1 MINIAD
7 VIRSN
12 GSKWITQR
20 MSFVFRVSHVPAYA
34 LLSFVLPACSEKDS
48 SDDEFSEAPAP
59 QIEQKARSSTGDPRM
74 DALLWDYALQAK
86 TDLPILGD
94 RDSRKFRQLRS
105 QLDPDP
111 PTLDGELSLLQMTM
125 NLSKSEL
132 RQGNFDEAIHLAES
146 SYQRIARQ
154 KETWPVP
161 DRIVAMLAYDLGV
174 AHMRRAESHNCCA
187 RNAPE
192 NCILPIRGGGIHQ
205 FQDDSTKAIRYFTEV
220 LRQAPADSSYHLK
233 SKWLLN
239 VMYMAVGKYPDKVPN
254 PWLIPPQEFESD
266 IIIPKFSN
274 IASRLGVDSLDLLG
288 GVIIDDFDGDYH
300 LDIVVSTWDPNES
313 MKFYKNMGDG
323 SFSDQTETA
332 NLAGAVGGFNIQ
344 QADYDNDGDLD
355 ILVLRGA
362 WLGEDG
368 KIPNSLLQNDGTGKF
383 KDVTFDAGL
392 AANHYPTQTASWAD
406 YDNDGHLDLYIGNEH
421 RPGGVPAPSQ
431 LFHNNTDGTFTDVAD
446 KAGVRNMRFAKS
458 VVWGDYDADGFVD
471 IYVSNYDDS
480 NRLYRNRGDGTFI
493 DMAFEVGVD
502 RPDASFASWF
512 WDFDNDGVLDIFVA
526 GDDYYQ
532 GNLAAYVKSK
542 LGMPGHYVL
551 PRLYRGNGQGGFS
564 EVGQEQGLNE
574 MSLPMG
580 ANFGDLN
587 NDGFLDF
594 YLGTGYPD
602 YEALMPSMMYLN
614 RGGNGFSDV
623 TFAGGFGHLQKG
635 HGVAFADI
643 DNDGDQD
650 VYEQMGGFFRG
661 DKAFNTLFENPG
673 FGNRW
678 ISVKLVG
685 TKSNR
690 SAIGARIHVEVLE
703 DGKTRSIFRH
713 VNSGGSFGA
722 NPLRQTIGLGK
733 AGKIQKLSVQW
744 PATALS
750 QTVRDLEMDQFIEIT
765 EGADGYRKLAIDK
778 VELKPTDK

>member
-1 MINIAD
+1 MINIPD
-7 VIRSN
+7 VIRLHVSA
-12 GSKWITQR
+12 WINQQTG
-20 MSFVFRVSHVPAYA
+20 FVIRVSHLPTYV
-34 LLSFVLPACSEKDS
+34 LLIFVLPACSEKDS
-48 SDDEFSEAPAP
+48 RDDESSKAPP
-59 QIEQKARSSTGDPRM
+59 PPIEQKARSSTGDPHM

-94 RDSRKFRQLRS
+94 RDSRIFRQRRS

-111 PTLDGELSLLQMTM
+111 PTLDGELSLLQVTM

-132 RQGNFDEAIHLAES
+132 RQGNFDESIRLAEL
-146 SYQRIARQ
+146 SYHRIVRQ
-154 KETWPVP
+154 KATKPVP
-161 DRIVAMLAYDLGV
+161 DRVVAMLAYDLGV
-174 AHMRRAESHNCCA
+174 AHMRRAESRNCCA

-205 FQDDSTKAIRYFTEV
+205 FQDDSTKAIRYFAEV
-220 LRQAPADSSYHLK
+220 LDKTPADSSYHLK

-239 VMYMAVGKYPDKVPN
+239 VMHMAVGKYPDEVPK
-254 PWLIPPQEFESD
+254 PWLIPPHEFESNVT
-266 IIIPKFSN
+266 IPKFSN
-274 IASRLGVDSLDLLG
+274 VASRLGVDSFDLLG
-288 GVIIDDFDGDYH
+288 GVIIDDFDGDHY

-323 SFSDQTETA
+323 SFADQTETA
-332 NLAGAVGGFNIQ
+332 NLAGAVGGFNIL

-368 KIPNSLLQNDGTGKF
+368 KVPNSLLQNDGAGKF
-383 KDVTFDAGL
+383 KDVTFNAGL

-421 RPGGVPAPSQ
+421 RPGGEPAPSQ
-431 LFHNNTDGTFTDVAD
+431 LFHNNADGTFTDLAD

-458 VVWGDYDADGFVD
+458 VVWGDYDADGLAD

-493 DMAFEVGVD
+493 DMAFELEVD

-551 PRLYRGNGQGGFS
+551 PRLYRGDGRGGFF

-602 YEALMPSMMYLN
+602 YEALMPSVMYLN

-623 TFAGGFGHLQKG
+623 TFTGGFGHLQKG

-643 DNDGDQD
+643 DNDGDQE
-650 VYEQMGGFFRG
+650 VYEQMGGFYRG

-685 TKSNR
+685 IKSNR

-733 AGKIQKLSVQW
+733 AVKIQKLSVQW
-744 PATALS
+744 PATGLS
-750 QTVRDLEMDQFIEIT
+750 QSIRDLEMDQFIEIT
-765 EGADGYRKLAIDK
+765 EGTGGYRKLAIDK
-778 VELKPTDK
+778 VELKLSDQ

>member
-1 MINIAD
+1 
-7 VIRSN
+7 
-12 GSKWITQR
+12 
-20 MSFVFRVSHVPAYA
+20 
-34 LLSFVLPACSEKDS
+34 
-48 SDDEFSEAPAP
+48 
-59 QIEQKARSSTGDPRM
+59 
-74 DALLWDYALQAK
+74 
-86 TDLPILGD
+86 
-94 RDSRKFRQLRS
+94 
-105 QLDPDP
+105 
-111 PTLDGELSLLQMTM
+111 
-125 NLSKSEL
+125 
-132 RQGNFDEAIHLAES
+132 
-146 SYQRIARQ
+146 
-154 KETWPVP
+154 
-161 DRIVAMLAYDLGV
+161 
-174 AHMRRAESHNCCA
+174 
-187 RNAPE
+187 
-192 NCILPIRGGGIHQ
+192 
-205 FQDDSTKAIRYFTEV
+205 
-220 LRQAPADSSYHLK
+220 
-233 SKWLLN
+233 
-239 VMYMAVGKYPDKVPN
+239 
-254 PWLIPPQEFESD
+254 
-266 IIIPKFSN
+266 
-274 IASRLGVDSLDLLG
+274 
-288 GVIIDDFDGDYH
+288 
-300 LDIVVSTWDPNES
+300 

-332 NLAGAVGGFNIQ
+332 NLAGSVGGFNIQ

-362 WLGEDG
+362 WLGEQG
-368 KIPNSLLQNDGTGKF
+368 KVPNSLLQNDGSGKF

-421 RPGGVPAPSQ
+421 RPGGKPAPSQ
-431 LFHNNTDGTFTDVAD
+431 LFHNNADGTFTDVAD

-480 NRLYRNRGDGTFI
+480 NRLYRNRGDGTFT
-493 DMAFEVGVD
+493 DMAFELGVD

-532 GNLAAYVKSK
+532 GNLTAYVKSK
-542 LGMPGHYVL
+542 LGMPGYYVL

-602 YEALMPSMMYLN
+602 YEALMPSVMYLN

-650 VYEQMGGFFRG
+650 VYEQMGGFFHG

-678 ISVKLVG
+678 ISVKLIG

-703 DGKTRSIFRH
+703 DGKARSIFRH

-733 AGKIQKLSVQW
+733 ASKIEKLSVQW
-744 PATALS
+744 PATTLI
-750 QTVRDLEMDQFIEIT
+750 QTFRELEMNQFIEIT
-765 EGADGYRKLAIDK
+765 EGADGYRKLAVDK
-778 VELKPTDK
+778 VELKSSYK